1 MMNRLIFA
9 AAFTGLLF
17 VSACQADEESELHFE
32 DSELEQAVADALDTD
47 LPIDSEL
54 AGDVT
59 ELETDLQINSLEGI
73 AQLHALDELHIDSSQ
88 IDSYEPLLS
97 LDNLQVVSLGDLYFT
112 DDTERNEETERVLE
126 VLEDREV
133 ELDFRTRLSIS
144 DRDGDSKGLFY
155 EVTHNEQQ
163 VYLFGSI
170 HVGDD
175 HLYPIR
181 EEVMD
186 AFYNADSLSV
196 ELDINQID
204 EMALSQQMMNTGM
217 LSEDETLSDFITDD
231 MIEDVTQYLSQ
242 LMIPEPMI
250 TQFEP
255 WFLTM
260 LLNDYAQMQSDYT
273 SEGGIDQYFINLA
286 ESDDLPIM
294 ELESAEDQISAIA
307 GAPMD
312 EQIDGLQGALD
323 TMDIYEEELTQMMNL
338 WRSGN
343 REIFEQLRAYDSEY
357 GSQMMNERD
366 QQMTEVIESYLN
378 SDSGDHYF
386 VVVGALHLAG
396 ENSIPYLLED
406 KGYDVELIE

>member
-1 MMNRLIFA
+1 MNGLKLNA
-9 AAFTGLLF
+9 VFTGFLF
-17 VSACQADEESELHFE
+17 VSACQAVEENELYFE
-32 DSELEQAVADALDTD
+32 DGELEQAVAEALDTD
-47 LPIDSEL
+47 LPIDSDL

-59 ELETDLQINSLEGI
+59 ELETNVEIISLEGI
-73 AQLHALDELHIDSSQ
+73 EQLHALELLHIDASQ
-88 IDSYEPLLS
+88 IDTYEPLLS
-97 LDNLQVVSLGDLYFT
+97 LDNLQVASLGDLYFT
-112 DDTERNEETERVLE
+112 DDRERNEDTERVLE
-126 VLEDREV
+126 ALEDREV

-155 EVTHNEQQ
+155 EVTYNEQH

-181 EEVMD
+181 EEVME
-186 AFYNADSLSV
+186 AFDHADSLSV
-196 ELDINQID
+196 ELDINRID
-204 EMALSQQMMNTGM
+204 EMALSQQMMNSGM
-217 LSEDETLSDFITDD
+217 LSEDETLSDYIPDD

-242 LMIPEPMI
+242 LMIPEQMI

-260 LLNDYAQMQSDYT
+260 LLNDYAQMQTDYT
-273 SEGGIDQYFINLA
+273 SEEGIDQYFIRLA
-286 ESDDLPIM
+286 ESEDLPIM
-294 ELESAEDQISAIA
+294 ELESAEDQISAIS

-343 REIFEQLRAYDSEY
+343 KDIFEQLRAYDSEY

-366 QQMTEVIESYLN
+366 KQMTEVIESYLR

-406 KGYDVELIE
+406 EGYHVELIE